1 MSNENLKGK
10 YFTPI
15 GDGMWELKHDLTIN
29 IGPFSTST
37 LTKGFITNFA
47 SIPWPFTKLIDPDD
61 DHIALP
67 AAFHDAWVGE
77 SSQFTAIIRRPVAPG
92 MPRLETLPTWA
103 RSANEL
109 KKLMYG
115 FRASPWKRFL
125 VYWAVRIYGMYKDRR
140 Y

>member
-1 MSNENLKGK
+1 MSKEINKSK

-15 GDGMWELKHDLTIN
+15 GDGMWQLKHDLTIN
-29 IGPFSTST
+29 TGPFSQST
-37 LTKGFITNFA
+37 LRKGFITNFA

-61 DHIALP
+61 DDIALP

-77 SSQFTAIIRRPVAPG
+77 FSQFTTIIHRPISPTVPQ
-92 MPRLETLPTWA
+92 LETLPDWA
-103 RSANEL
+103 RAANEL

-125 VYWAVRIYGMYKDRR
+125 AYWAVRVYGMYKDRR